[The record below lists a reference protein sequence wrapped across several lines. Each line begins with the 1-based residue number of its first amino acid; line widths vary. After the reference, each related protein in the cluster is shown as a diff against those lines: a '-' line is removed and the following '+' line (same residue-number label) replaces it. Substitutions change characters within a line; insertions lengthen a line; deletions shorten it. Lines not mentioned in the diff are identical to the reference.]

1 MIYVFNRKPQKKGND
16 MGLKN
21 RNVVLMKAISQ
32 LKDANYS
39 SEPELANIYKRLTHG
54 RKQFAEIFEKNIK
67 AVMQISSLDLT
78 MQHQTERINQISK
91 NIAQATATIF
101 GSSEDMLTSSNSNGQ
116 HEELTNSI
124 IEVSSS
130 TEEVYRKIE
139 EGQNELTSIKE
150 LSEQTADVSRELQQ
164 NMDDLYKIIDHMSG
178 MIAGIDSI
186 SLQTNLLALNASIE
200 ASRAG
205 VAGRGFAVVAG
216 EIRSLAEE
224 TQKLTGSIN
233 NFMEQIKGAFQKS
246 IQSTSST
253 INSLNTMT
261 EKIKNVW
268 TLNDESQQ
276 YVSRVS
282 ESMSS
287 IAAVSEEISSSMAQ
301 MEEQL
306 KDSTDFMRQVSSDL
320 RKATEP
326 VVGIEQT
333 LDDTVKQMGTLT
345 EDAFF
350 HLENEEFAQYV
361 SSAIT
366 AHKTWLGNLKKMV
379 TSKEVTPLQLDAT
392 KCGFGHFYYAL
403 TPQIPEILP
412 IWNGLGAKHKRFHQ
426 FGDEVIQALHSGNY
440 LKAEQVY
447 HEAEEYSKG
456 LISDMQSMLAIANG
470 KTQ

>member
-1 MIYVFNRKPQKKGND
+1 

-21 RNVVLMKAISQ
+21 RNVILMKAISQ

-78 MQHQTERINQISK
+78 MQHQTERINDISRS
-91 NIAQATATIF
+91 IAQATETIF
-101 GSSEDMLTSSNSNGQ
+101 GSTDDMMSSSNSSGQ

-124 IEVSSS
+124 IEVSTS

-139 EGQNELTSIKE
+139 EGQSELTQIKE
-150 LSEQTADVSRELQQ
+150 LSEQTTDVSRELQQ
-164 NMDDLYKIIDHMSG
+164 NMDDLYKIIDRMSE

-224 TQKLTGSIN
+224 TQKLTGNIN
-233 NFMEQIKGAFQKS
+233 SFVEQIKGASQKS
-246 IQSTSST
+246 IQSTTST

-276 YVSRVS
+276 YVSRVT

-287 IAAVSEEISSSMAQ
+287 ITAVSEEITSSMAQ

-306 KDSTDFMRQVSSDL
+306 KDSTEFMRRVGKDL
-320 RKATEP
+320 KKATEP
-326 VVGIEQT
+326 VVGIEKT
-333 LDDTVKQMGTLT
+333 LDDTVKQMGSLT

-350 HLENEEFAQYV
+350 HLKTKNLHSISAQ
-361 SSAIT
+361 
-366 AHKTWLGNLKKMV
+366 
-379 TSKEVTPLQLDAT
+379 PL
-392 KCGFGHFYYAL
+392 
-403 TPQIPEILP
+403 LP
-412 IWNGLGAKHKRFHQ
+412 IRHG
-426 FGDEVIQALHSGNY
+426 
-440 LKAEQVY
+440 
-447 HEAEEYSKG
+447 
-456 LISDMQSMLAIANG
+456 
-470 KTQ
+470 

>member
-1 MIYVFNRKPQKKGND
+1 

-21 RNVVLMKAISQ
+21 RNVILMKAISQ

-78 MQHQTERINQISK
+78 MQHQTERINDISRS
-91 NIAQATATIF
+91 IAQATETIF
-101 GSSEDMLTSSNSNGQ
+101 GSTDDMMSSSNSSGQ

-124 IEVSSS
+124 IEVSTS

-139 EGQNELTSIKE
+139 EGQSELTQIKE
-150 LSEQTADVSRELQQ
+150 LSEQTTDVSRELQQ
-164 NMDDLYKIIDHMSG
+164 NMDDLYKIIDRMSE

-224 TQKLTGSIN
+224 TQKLTGNIN
-233 NFMEQIKGAFQKS
+233 SFVEQIKGASQKS
-246 IQSTSST
+246 IQSTTST

-276 YVSRVS
+276 YVSRVT

-287 IAAVSEEISSSMAQ
+287 ITAVSEEITSSMAQ

-306 KDSTDFMRQVSSDL
+306 KDSTEFMRRVGKDL
-320 RKATEP
+320 KKATEP
-326 VVGIEQT
+326 VVGIEKT
-333 LDDTVKQMGTLT
+333 LDDTVKQMGSLT

-350 HLENEEFAQYV
+350 HLKNEEFAQYV
-361 SSAIT
+361 STAIT
-366 AHKTWLGNLKKMV
+366 AH
-379 TSKEVTPLQLDAT
+379 AT

-403 TPQIPEILP
+403 TPQIPGILP

-440 LKAEQVY
+440 LKAEQSY
-447 HEAEEYSKG
+447 REAEEYSKG
-456 LISDMQSMLAIANG
+456 LISDMQNMLKIA
-470 KTQ
+470 KS

>member
-1 MIYVFNRKPQKKGND
+1 

-21 RNVVLMKAISQ
+21 RNVILMKAISQ

-78 MQHQTERINQISK
+78 MQHQTERINDMSRS
-91 NIAQATATIF
+91 IAQATETIF
-101 GSSEDMLTSSNSNGQ
+101 GSTDDMMSSSNSSGQ

-124 IEVSSS
+124 IEVSTS

-139 EGQNELTSIKE
+139 EGQSELTQIKE
-150 LSEQTADVSRELQQ
+150 LSEQTTDVSRELQQ
-164 NMDDLYKIIDHMSG
+164 NMDDLYKIIDRMSE

-224 TQKLTGSIN
+224 TQKLTGNIN
-233 NFMEQIKGAFQKS
+233 SFVEQIKGASQKS
-246 IQSTSST
+246 IQSTTST

-276 YVSRVS
+276 YVSRVT

-287 IAAVSEEISSSMAQ
+287 ITAVSEEITSSMAQ

-306 KDSTDFMRQVSSDL
+306 KDSTEFMRRVGKDL
-320 RKATEP
+320 KKATEP
-326 VVGIEQT
+326 VGGIEKT
-333 LDDTVKQMGTLT
+333 LDDTVKQMGSLT

-350 HLENEEFAQYV
+350 HLKNEEFAQYV
-361 SSAIT
+361 STAIT
-366 AHKTWLGNLKKMV
+366 AHQTWLSNLKKMV
-379 TSKEVTPLQLDAT
+379 QTKEVIPLQLDAT

-403 TPQIPEILP
+403 TPQIPGILP

-440 LKAEQVY
+440 LKAEQSY
-447 HEAEEYSKG
+447 REAEEYSKG
-456 LISDMQSMLAIANG
+456 LISDMQNMLKIA
-470 KTQ
+470 KS